1 MTDND
6 LLFGIDDLER
16 WKRGD
21 HSEVWLEQQKA
32 QLLARSQAQS
42 AGLKQLLA
50 SANPA
55 LVSRLNKPL

>member
-1 MTDND
+1 MTDDD
-6 LLFGIDDLER
+6 LLFGVDDLER
-16 WKRGD
+16 RKRGD
-21 HSEVWLEQQKA
+21 HSEDWLEQRKA
-32 QLLARSQAQS
+32 VLLARCQAQS